1 MASLKEMEEK
11 NLQNTKEY
19 EQLYLLAVEVSSDL
33 ASDNLKQVKSIID
46 KWAST
51 FGKGRTHMDY
61 DDFCSMANIEIWKI
75 AFSFDPDKNDNMK
88 EYIKS
93 RLENKMKQ
101 TENMHNR
108 EKRVP
113 YLRDKNGKLVLDEEQ
128 KPTILHNKN
137 MDEKN
142 EKGCTL
148 SDTFDSGFNMF
159 DEIDA
164 EYMQSEKI
172 KQYLDRL
179 SILQRKIIKLM
190 CIGYEKRDI
199 QEKLHIND
207 REYKNNLL
215 VIRSYENKKI
225 LIG

>member
-1 MASLKEMEEK
+1 MASLKEMEKE
-11 NLQNTKEY
+11 NLQNTEGYKK
-19 EQLYLLAVEVSSDL
+19 LYSLAVEVSSDL
-33 ASDNLKQVKSIID
+33 ASDDLRQVKSIVD

-51 FGKGRTHMDY
+51 FGKSGTHMDY
-61 DDFCSMANIEIWKI
+61 HDFCSMANMEIWKI

-113 YLRDKNGKLVLDEEQ
+113 YLRDENGKLVLDKEQ

-142 EKGCTL
+142 EQGSTL
-148 SDTFDSGFNMF
+148 SETFKSDF
-159 DEIDA
+159 DIENEID
-164 EYMQSEKI
+164 EQFTQSEKI
-172 KQYLDRL
+172 KKYLSRL
-179 SILQRKIIKLM
+179 SILQRKIIRLM

-199 QEKLHIND
+199 QEKLHISD
-207 REYKNNLL
+207 REYTNNLL

>member
-1 MASLKEMEEK
+1 
-11 NLQNTKEY
+11 
-19 EQLYLLAVEVSSDL
+19 
-33 ASDNLKQVKSIID
+33 
-46 KWAST
+46 
-51 FGKGRTHMDY
+51 MDY
-61 DDFCSMANIEIWKI
+61 HDFCSMANMEIWKI

-113 YLRDKNGKLVLDEEQ
+113 YLRDENGKLVLDKEK
-128 KPTILHNKN
+128 KPIILHNKN

-142 EKGCTL
+142 EQGSTL
-148 SDTFDSGFNMF
+148 SETFKSDF
-159 DEIDA
+159 DIENEID
-164 EYMQSEKI
+164 EQFTQSEKI
-172 KQYLDRL
+172 KKYLSRL
-179 SILQRKIIKLM
+179 SILQRKIIRLM
-190 CIGYEKRDI
+190 CIGYEKKDI
-199 QEKLHIND
+199 QEKLHISD
-207 REYKNNLL
+207 REYTNNLL

>member
-1 MASLKEMEEK
+1 MASLNDMKKK

-19 EQLYLLAVEVSSDL
+19 KQLYLLAVEVSSDL

-51 FGKGRTHMDY
+51 FGKNGTHMDY

-113 YLRDKNGKLVLDEEQ
+113 YLRDKNGKLILDKEK

-142 EKGCTL
+142 DNGCLL
-148 SDTFDSGFNMF
+148 SDTFDSGFDIF
-159 DEIDA
+159 DEINM

-172 KQYLDRL
+172 KKYLSRL

-190 CIGYEKRDI
+190 CIGYEKKDI
-199 QEKLHIND
+199 KKKLHIDD
-207 REYKNNLL
+207 REYINNLL

-225 LIG
+225 LID

>member
-1 MASLKEMEEK
+1 MASLKEMEME
-11 NLQNTKEY
+11 NLQNTEEY
-19 EQLYLLAVEVSSDL
+19 KQLYSLAVEVSSDL
-33 ASDNLKQVKSIID
+33 ASNNLRQVKNIVD

-51 FGKGRTHMDY
+51 FGKGGTHMDY

-113 YLRDKNGKLVLDEEQ
+113 YLRDENGKLILDEEQ

-142 EKGCTL
+142 DNGCPL
-148 SDTFDSGFNMF
+148 SDTFDSGFNMY
-159 DEIDA
+159 DAIDS
-164 EYMQSEKI
+164 ECMQSEKI
-172 KQYLDRL
+172 KKYLSCL
-179 SILQRKIIKLM
+179 SILQRKIVKLM
-190 CIGYEKRDI
+190 CVGYEKRDI
-199 QEKLHIND
+199 QEELHIND
-207 REYKNNLL
+207 REYTNNLL